1 MSQDQ
6 ARRADPPRPSDPLR
20 PAEQQAYQVQ
30 LPLFKG
36 PLDLLLHLIEQ
47 QELDITTIA
56 LAQVTDQY
64 LAYLRLLQ
72 ETRPDDLTAFL
83 TVAARLLLLKSRA
96 LLPRPPKEIEEIE
109 DVGEDLVRQLREYK
123 QFKQI
128 AQFLGKRDEET
139 MHMFPRDLPVSKL
152 VAGWQPKLDLSDT
165 TLGDLT
171 AALTTLLQEQADP
184 GTGFTVPVHTVT
196 IDLKIARIRTSLRT
210 QQTLSFDSLLD
221 DQSSVVEIIV
231 TLLALLEMIRDG
243 QVSVRQETL
252 FGDILIVAEQQ
263 EQPQPRRNAPSDASE
278 TGA

>member
-1 MSQDQ
+1 MEPQT
-6 ARRADPPRPSDPLR
+6 
-20 PAEQQAYQVQ
+20 YQVQ
-30 LPLFKG
+30 LPVFKG

-96 LLPRPPKEIEEIE
+96 LLPRPPKELEETE
-109 DVGEDLVRQLREYK
+109 EVGEDLVRQLREYR
-123 QFKQI
+123 QFKQM
-128 AQFLGKRDEET
+128 AQFLQERDKST

-152 VAGWQPKLDLSDT
+152 AAGWQPKLDLSGT
-165 TLGDLT
+165 TLSDLT
-171 AALTTLLQEQADP
+171 TVLTAMLEEQEDQDAQ
-184 GTGFTVPVHTVT
+184 FAVPVQTVT
-196 IDLKIARIRTSLRT
+196 IDSKIAHIRASLRT
-210 QQTLSFDSLLD
+210 QRRLTFESLLED
-221 DQSSVVEIIV
+221 KSSTVEIIV

-252 FGDILIVAEQQ
+252 FGDILILAEQQ
-263 EQPQPRRNAPSDASE
+263 EKPS
-278 TGA
+278 T